1 MHPLK
6 MFRHCP
12 QCGAACFEEH
22 DERSKRCGACGFTYY
37 HNASAATVAV
47 IFDSL
52 GRLLVTRRAFD
63 PAKGTLDLPG
73 GFVDP
78 GEGAEQGCLRE
89 VKEETG
95 AEAVV
100 EEFLFSQPNTYNY
113 SNFVVHTTDLFFRC
127 TLKDEAQLAA
137 ADDVADL
144 FWLPLHEICPE
155 QFGLHSIRKGI
166 ELLLQRYGQQRS

>member
-6 MFRHCP
+6 LFRHCP
-12 QCGAACFEEH
+12 KCGAACFEEH
-22 DERSKRCGACGFTYY
+22 DERSKRCAACGFTYY

-95 AEAVV
+95 AEAVI

-127 TLKDEAQLAA
+127 TLKNEAQLAA
-137 ADDVADL
+137 ADDVAAL